1 MSAELEQSPND
12 AVVLCRQAAAGAGS
26 SSAAAGGEAVP
37 PLAQARRAAV
47 TLLRLQGQLLLEAKR
62 MDEVRAGSRR
72 VKGLRVS
79 AVRFRGWVSGCM
91 LGRCFVVQG
100 QGRPVAAT
108 NWRQLCVRLCS
119 RHRSDSLLPCNCLD
133 G

>member
-12 AVVLCRQAAAGAGS
+12 AVVLCQQAAAGAGS
-26 SSAAAGGEAVP
+26 SSAAAGREAVP

-72 VKGLRVS
+72 VKGPRIS
-79 AVRFRGWVSGCM
+79 SCK
-91 LGRCFVVQG
+91 VQG
-100 QGRPVAAT
+100 LGFRLHAGALLCGAGT
-108 NWRQLCVRLCS
+108 GKACCSYQLAPIM
-119 RHRSDSLLPCNCLD
+119 RSPL
-133 G
+133 

>member
-1 MSAELEQSPND
+1 MTPPQLLLHPACLSRMAAHDLLTYTSMSAGSEADVSAELEQPCNG
-12 AVVLCRQAAAGAGS
+12 AVVLSRQAASGAGS

-72 VKGLRVS
+72 V
-79 AVRFRGWVSGCM
+79 
-91 LGRCFVVQG
+91 
-100 QGRPVAAT
+100 
-108 NWRQLCVRLCS
+108 
-119 RHRSDSLLPCNCLD
+119 
-133 G
+133 